1 MSQTDH
7 HDGRSED
14 LSGVTNALREHR
26 PELNP
31 LELDRIKLRA
41 MSGARRSSQQK
52 GVSVMRSRMVA
63 FLTVG
68 MLALGTGTAA
78 ACVFN
83 FGGGFTGVFGS
94 EAESA
99 AYHQYRPPCLPFF
112 TPAANGQ
119 CVFDPLGA
127 IWKFVENTFC
137 WQSNGK
143 GGFVWAKGNGWVL
156 TI

>member
-1 MSQTDH
+1 
-7 HDGRSED
+7 
-14 LSGVTNALREHR
+14 
-26 PELNP
+26 
-31 LELDRIKLRA
+31 
-41 MSGARRSSQQK
+41 
-52 GVSVMRSRMVA
+52 MVA

-94 EAESA
+94 QSESA

-119 CVFDPLGA
+119 CVFDPLGF
-127 IWKFVENTFC
+127 IWEFVENTFC
-137 WQSNGK
+137 WQSNGH
-143 GGFVWAKGNGWVL
+143 GGFVWAKGNGWIL